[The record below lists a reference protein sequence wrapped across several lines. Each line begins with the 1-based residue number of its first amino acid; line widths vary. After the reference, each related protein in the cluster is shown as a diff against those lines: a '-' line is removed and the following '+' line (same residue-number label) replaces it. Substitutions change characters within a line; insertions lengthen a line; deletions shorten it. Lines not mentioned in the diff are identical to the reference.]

1 MMNLKL
7 IVLLGLI
14 CCFGKLEAQSD
25 ADRFPYILGDWKIFG
40 DWKGLDKLV
49 AGGRAVK
56 GFQLLIHADTFSNS
70 GWNSEGVMYMEKTFS
85 GSRKFPSSFD
95 YKITS
100 DSLFMKITFSA
111 AGYRVG
117 DVFKF
122 TYLLTKNQLVLIRDG
137 LRYRFKRI
145 N

>member
-7 IVLLGLI
+7 TVLLGLI

-25 ADRFPYILGDWKIFG
+25 SDRFQYILG
-40 DWKGLDKLV
+40 DWKGLDKLAV
-49 AGGRAVK
+49 GGRAVK
-56 GFQLLIHADTFSNS
+56 GFQLLIHADTFSIS

-95 YKITS
+95 YKIS
-100 DSLFMKITFSA
+100 GDSLFMRITFSA
-111 AGYRVG
+111 AVYKVG

-122 TYLLTKNQLVLIRDG
+122 GYTLTKNQLVLTQNN
-137 LRYRFKRI
+137 LKYRFKRMK
-145 N
+145 

>member
-7 IVLLGLI
+7 FVLLGLF

-25 ADRFPYILGDWKIFG
+25 SDRFQYILG
-40 DWKGLDKLV
+40 DWKGLDKLAV
-49 AGGRAVK
+49 GGRAVK
-56 GFQLLIHADTFSNS
+56 GFQLLIHADTFSIS

-95 YKITS
+95 YKIS
-100 DSLFMKITFSA
+100 GDSLFMRITFSA
-111 AGYRVG
+111 AGYKVG

-122 TYLLTKNQLVLIRDG
+122 GYTLTKNQLVLTQNN
-137 LRYRFKRI
+137 LKYRFKRMK
-145 N
+145 

>member
-1 MMNLKL
+1 MNLKL
-7 IVLLGLI
+7 FVILSFI

-25 ADRFPYILGDWKIFG
+25 ADRFPYILGDWK
-40 DWKGLDKLV
+40 GLDKLV
-49 AGGRAVK
+49 VGGRAVK
-56 GFQLLIHADTFSNS
+56 GFQLLIHADTFSIS

-95 YKITS
+95 YKISS

-111 AGYRVG
+111 AGYKVG

-122 TYLLTKNQLVLIRDG
+122 GYTLTKNQLVLTKDG
-137 LRYRFKRI
+137 LRYRFKRMK
-145 N
+145 